1 MNSHVPCTIS
11 FKILHCTFYH
21 YAYMNSPTASTKGR
35 SICGGPVQVCIMHA
49 ELQMMENGP
58 EVLHMRHGGVKVEET
73 ENLVLPFKSATASW

>member
-1 MNSHVPCTIS
+1 M
-11 FKILHCTFYH
+11 
-21 YAYMNSPTASTKGR
+21 
-35 SICGGPVQVCIMHA
+35 CIMHA